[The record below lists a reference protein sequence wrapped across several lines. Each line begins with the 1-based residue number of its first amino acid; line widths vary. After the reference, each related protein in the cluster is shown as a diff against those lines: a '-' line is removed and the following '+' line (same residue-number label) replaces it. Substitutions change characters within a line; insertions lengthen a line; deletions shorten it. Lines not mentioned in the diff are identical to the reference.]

1 MTQAPSFFTQIQGW
15 ANDLALGSKRTLFP
29 QAIVI
34 GTGQAG
40 DPSQANQGA
49 VLGFS
54 VRAVEEQFFLEG

>member
-1 MTQAPSFFTQIQGW
+1 MGWGSGQA
-15 ANDLALGSKRTLFP
+15 
-29 QAIVI
+29 V

-54 VRAVEEQFFLEG
+54 VRAIEEQFFLEW